1 MKRRDKNADATSRS
15 RGSAPHRWR
24 RLAAAITTAA
34 AVVGGSL
41 VVAASAQA
49 ATHTFFVDSLDGS
62 ASAAGVNVG
71 NGVCETTAG
80 TCTMRAAIEEANALN
95 LPKGSVTITVADGL
109 TGNIDALN
117 AAAARMQNSRVSNQD
132 AAAHF
137 EITAPV
143 IIDLDNRVTMQTS
156 ADTAAALFHVNG
168 PDVEFRNM
176 RQILSGETSI
186 VTGPQTR
193 GFLLDGGETST
204 ERNYF
209 PERFMV
215 IREGASDITV
225 RNYRIQGFY
234 HAANA
239 TGIFYVNAQNNT
251 PIRNV
256 RIENVQIAYPTATTC
271 NASNGSG
278 CRTDIVQFLPRNRNV
293 VLDGFTFTNSFV
305 SNLTN
310 RDAFPFSRGTAAT
323 SVTASNI
330 DISNNSFINAQ
341 GSGTG
346 VNNAFITLPF
356 GPMAGEN
363 RIVGNEFVRATSGQ
377 TFAISWNGTTTSGSA
392 GNLRI
397 AENYFDGYSATSVS
411 LTNTGDV
418 TVEKN
423 TFGARSA
430 SQARPAITEETRTA
444 ATTLVVNNTNANG
457 QIGTWFPTSD
467 AAVLTG
473 AAPSGLIPTVSP
485 LGDGVPVCLATLEVS
500 APTSSN
506 IPAGPVDLDAYW
518 TGDRTAEVYLGRAE
532 AVTGGSAQIELRLP
546 VGPQTFPTTE
556 VGGSQQVTIVDD
568 QTGAASG
575 YIRLQTRSVTGQ
587 TSQYSR
593 IVGFSGNCMPALTI
607 EQAEGQNDPTLA
619 RDLHFTVTSSLP
631 LDPASVSAASLDL
644 AASPVDETID
654 AERLNPR
661 VTSVTAVDGSENR
674 EFLVVARVDDS
685 ARVEAAI
692 PAERVTSVGGLP
704 NHAAATGEDDAIVF
718 INPIAV
724 RPSDFTLV
732 TGDPTGQQYV
742 FDLRVG
748 APAVASPLLF
758 SSELDQDGV
767 NHGVSISQTDP
778 TIAVGEAR
786 SEAVRVVAEAGD
798 VAANT
803 PVSITTT
810 LRSEDA
816 NYDQLVVQP
825 VTVRLFSTDPAI
837 RIDKRAFVDVTDTS
851 SPEAIMATGTEAFS
865 GTRLTDGQAV
875 CFVYTVTN
883 ISSDDWT
890 TVLADVVV
898 TDTDRRLGDDGV
910 IGTIGKIEI
919 GQSARLSACTSLI
932 PIDTTVGGLS

>member
-1 MKRRDKNADATSRS
+1 MERRDRSVERANRAGGAATR
-15 RGSAPHRWR
+15 RWR
-24 RLAAAITTAA
+24 RVAAAIATTATII
-34 AVVGGSL
+34 GGSL
-41 VVAASAQA
+41 VAAASAQA
-49 ATHTFFVDSLDGS
+49 ATHTFYVDSLDGS
-62 ASAAGVNVG
+62 ANARGVNIG
-71 NGVCETTAG
+71 NGVCETAAG

-95 LPKGSVTITVADGL
+95 LPKGSVTIAMANGL

-117 AAAARMQNSRVSNQD
+117 ATAARMQNSRVSNQD

-156 ADTAAALFHVNG
+156 ADTTAALFHVNG

-186 VTGPQTR
+186 VTGPNAR
-193 GFLLDGGETST
+193 GFVLDGGESST
-204 ERNYF
+204 ARNYF

-234 HAANA
+234 HATNA

-256 RIENVQIAYPTATTC
+256 RIENVQITYPTATTC
-271 NASNGSG
+271 SASNGSG

-310 RDAFPFSRGTAAT
+310 RDAFPFSRNTAAT

-330 DISNNSFINAQ
+330 DISNNSFINVQ

-346 VNNAFITLPF
+346 VANAFITLPF

-363 RIVGNEFVRATSGQ
+363 RIVGNEFVRASSGQ
-377 TFAISWNGTTTSGSA
+377 TFAISWNGSTSSGSA

-411 LTNTGDV
+411 LTNTGNV
-418 TVEKN
+418 AVEKN

-430 SQARPAITEETRTA
+430 SQVRPAITEETRTA
-444 ATTLVVNNTNANG
+444 ASTLVVNNTNANG
-457 QIGTWFPTSD
+457 QIATWFPASD

-473 AAPSGLIPTVSP
+473 DAPAGLAPMVSP
-485 LGDGVPVCLATLEVS
+485 LDDGIPVCLATLEVS
-500 APTSSN
+500 APSSGN
-506 IPAGPVDLDAYW
+506 VPTGPVDLDVYW
-518 TGDRTAEVYLGRAE
+518 TANRTAEVYLGRAE
-532 AVTGGSAQIELRLP
+532 AIAGDSATVELRLP
-546 VGPQTFPTTE
+546 IGPQTFPTTE

-568 QTGAASG
+568 QTGAAGG
-575 YIRLQTRSVTGQ
+575 YIRLQTHSGSGQ
-587 TSQYSR
+587 SSQYSR

-607 EQAEGQNDPTLA
+607 DQAEGQNDPTLA
-619 RDLHFTVTSSLP
+619 RDLHFTVSSSLP
-631 LDPASVSAASLDL
+631 LDPASVSSAAVDL
-644 AASPVDETID
+644 SASPVDETID

-661 VTSVTAVDGSENR
+661 VVSVTSVEGSQNR
-674 EFLVVARVDDS
+674 EFRVIARVDDS
-685 ARVEAAI
+685 ARVKAAI
-692 PAERVTSVGGLP
+692 PAERVRSVGGLP
-704 NHAAATGEDDAIVF
+704 NRAPATSADDEIVF
-718 INPIAV
+718 VNPVTV
-724 RPSDFTLV
+724 RPADFTLV
-732 TGDPTGQQYV
+732 TGEPTGQHYV
-742 FDLRVG
+742 FDLRAG
-748 APAVASPLLF
+748 APAVAAPLSF
-758 SSELDQDGV
+758 SSSLDQEGV
-767 NHGVSISQTDP
+767 NYGVSLSHASP
-778 TIAVGEAR
+778 TIAVGETR
-786 SEAVRVVAEAGD
+786 SESVRVTAEEGD

-803 PVSITTT
+803 PVSITTS
-810 LRSEDA
+810 LSSDDP

-837 RIDKRAFVDVTDTS
+837 RIDKRAFVDVADRS
-851 SPEAIMATGTEAFS
+851 SPESIMATGTEAFS

-890 TVLADVVV
+890 TVLSDVVV
-898 TDTDRRLGDDGV
+898 TDSDERLGDAGV
-910 IGTIGKIEI
+910 IGTINRVEI
-919 GQSARLSACTSLI
+919 GQSANLSACGSLI
-932 PIDTTVGGLS
+932 PIDTTVGGPQ